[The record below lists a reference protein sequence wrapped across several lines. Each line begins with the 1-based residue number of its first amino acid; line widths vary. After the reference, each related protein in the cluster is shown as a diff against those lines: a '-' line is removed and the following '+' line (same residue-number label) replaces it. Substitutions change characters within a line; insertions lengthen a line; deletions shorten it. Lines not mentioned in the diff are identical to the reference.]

1 MRAAKTHSS
10 ELQNMSNS
18 PIAMPSAAALPE
30 TVSLD
35 VADFNAT
42 DMYVFMRDAVVPRP
56 IAWVSTMNAQGQ
68 TNLAPFSFFNVVSP
82 YPPTL
87 GFSCG
92 PRGDNHSAGGREPKD
107 TLLNIRAM
115 GEFVVNISP
124 AALLDDMV
132 RTSDPLA
139 HGESEFAHAGLTELA
154 STRVRP
160 PRVAGVPVAF
170 ECRTF
175 DIIEVGV
182 NTWIMGTVVHMHV
195 DRRAYVGSTPEL
207 KHRINVLADIAG
219 RPVGRL
225 DRANYTRVS
234 DVEFHRRKD
243 GPN

>member
-1 MRAAKTHSS
+1 LEARI
-10 ELQNMSNS
+10 MSN
-18 PIAMPSAAALPE
+18 PQSAPLSGQLVPD

-35 VADFNAT
+35 VADFSAT
-42 DMYVFMRDAVVPRP
+42 EMYVFLRDAVVPRP

-92 PRGDNHSAGGREPKD
+92 PRGDNHNAGSPAPKD
-107 TLLNIRAM
+107 TLLNIRAL

-124 AALLDDMV
+124 AALLDGMV
-132 RTSDPLA
+132 KTSDPLA
-139 HGESEFAHAGLTELA
+139 HGDSEFAHAGLTEVA
-154 STRVRP
+154 STLVRP

-195 DRRAYVGSTPEL
+195 DRRAYIGSTPEL
-207 KHRINVLADIAG
+207 KHRINVLGDTAG

-234 DVEFHRRKD
+234 DVEFHRRKE

>member
-1 MRAAKTHSS
+1 MSLQQPAAQPA
-10 ELQNMSNS
+10 E
-18 PIAMPSAAALPE
+18 AMPD
-30 TVSLD
+30 TVSLA
-35 VADFNAT
+35 VADFSAT
-42 DMYVFMRDAVVPRP
+42 EMYVFLRDAVVPRP
-56 IAWVSTMNAQGQ
+56 IAWVSTINAQGQ
-68 TNLAPFSFFNVVSP
+68 SNLAPFSFFNVVSP

-92 PRGDNHSAGGREPKD
+92 PRGDNHNSDVREPKD
-107 TLLNIRAM
+107 TLLNIRAL

-124 AALLDDMV
+124 ASLLDGMV

-139 HGESEFAHAGLTELA
+139 HGKSEFAHAGLVEVA
-154 STRVRP
+154 STLVRP

-182 NTWIMGTVVHMHV
+182 NTWIMGTVVHLHV

-207 KHRINVLADIAG
+207 KHRINVLADAAG

-234 DVEFHRRKD
+234 DVEFHRRKE